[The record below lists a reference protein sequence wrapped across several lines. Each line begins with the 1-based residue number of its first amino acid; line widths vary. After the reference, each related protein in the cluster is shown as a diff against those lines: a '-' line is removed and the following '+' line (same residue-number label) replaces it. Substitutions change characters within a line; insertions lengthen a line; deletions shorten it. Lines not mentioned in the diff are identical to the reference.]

1 MPCVIDLIGLWT
13 HTTSVTFGGPGARG
27 FGKGGEVTS

>member
-1 MPCVIDLIGLWT
+1 MPCVIDLIVLRT
-13 HTTSVTFGGPGARG
+13 HTTGITLGGLSARD

>member
-1 MPCVIDLIGLWT
+1 MPCVIDLIGLRT
-13 HTTSVTFGGPGARG
+13 YTTSVTLGGLSARG

>member
-1 MPCVIDLIGLWT
+1 MPCVIDLIGFGT
-13 HTTSVTFGGPGARG
+13 RTTGVTLGGPSARG

>member
-1 MPCVIDLIGLWT
+1 MPCVIDLIGLRT
-13 HTTSVTFGGPGARG
+13 HTTGVTIGGLSDCG